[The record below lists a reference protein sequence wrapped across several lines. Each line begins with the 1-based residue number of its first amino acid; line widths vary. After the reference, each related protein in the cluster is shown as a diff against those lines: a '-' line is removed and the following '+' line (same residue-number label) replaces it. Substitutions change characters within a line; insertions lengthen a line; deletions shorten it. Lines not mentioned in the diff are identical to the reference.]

1 VGIGVWA
8 CHLRQGYGGQV
19 GVPAWDEP
27 TLATVENYSPGT
39 RKAMADFLR
48 PPKGERE
55 LRKEAE
61 VLEKA
66 EIKTVL
72 VSPGTENAEEKI
84 VYYRWGT
91 GGRRVLLVHGWAG
104 KAAQYFNFIANL
116 IEANFEVIGF
126 DAPAHGRSSGE
137 LASGPAFARA
147 AREVVDKVGPLDFA
161 IAHSMGAAA
170 LSIAMFR
177 GMNVRKAVLLSP
189 VAFIM
194 PLLNDFM
201 TSRGMHDYE
210 REQLTAMFRS
220 RYRNQV
226 LSVPDM
232 ARNFRTEALILHDPD
247 DQELPYEQAEAIA
260 HAWPN
265 AQLVATPN
273 VGHWRILRS
282 KEVIERSVAFLKDSR
297 GSVDLEGQ
305 SEA

>member
-1 VGIGVWA
+1 
-8 CHLRQGYGGQV
+8 
-19 GVPAWDEP
+19 
-27 TLATVENYSPGT
+27 
-39 RKAMADFLR
+39 MADFLR
-48 PPKGERE
+48 PPRGERE

-66 EIKTVL
+66 EIKTIL
-72 VSPGTENAEEKI
+72 ISPGTENAEEEI
-84 VYYRWGT
+84 VYYRWGA
-91 GGRRVLLVHGWAG
+91 GERRVFLVHGWAG

-116 IEANFEVIGF
+116 NKADFEVIGF

-147 AREVVDKVGPLDFA
+147 AREVSNTVGPLDFA
-161 IAHSMGAAA
+161 IAHSLGAAA

-177 GMNVRKAVLLSP
+177 GMSVRKAVLLAP

-201 TSRGMHDYE
+201 TSRGMHRDD
-210 REQLTAMFRS
+210 REQLTAMFRCK
-220 RYRNQV
+220 YRNEV
-226 LSVPDM
+226 ISVPDM

-247 DQELPYEQAEAIA
+247 DQELPYEQAETIA

-282 KEVIERSVAFLKDSR
+282 KEIIERSVAFLTESGGAAAR
-297 GSVDLEGQ
+297 TSP
-305 SEA
+305 EAAG

>member
-1 VGIGVWA
+1 
-8 CHLRQGYGGQV
+8 
-19 GVPAWDEP
+19 
-27 TLATVENYSPGT
+27 VENYSPRT
-39 RKAMADFLR
+39 PEAMADFLR
-48 PPKGERE
+48 PPRVERE

-61 VLEKA
+61 ILEKA
-66 EIKTVL
+66 EIKTIL
-72 VSPGTENAEEKI
+72 ISPGTENLEEQI
-84 VYYRWGT
+84 VYYRWGK
-91 GGRRVLLVHGWAG
+91 GRRRVLLVHGWAG

-116 IEANFEVIGF
+116 IKANFEVIGF

-147 AREVVDKVGPLDFA
+147 AREVADTVGPLDFA

-170 LSIAMFR
+170 LSMAMFH

-201 TSRGMHDYE
+201 TSRGMHRDE

-220 RYRNQV
+220 KYRNEV

-232 ARNFRTEALILHDPD
+232 ARNFRTEALILHDRD

-282 KEVIERSVAFLKDSR
+282 KEVIERSVAFLKDLPEEST
-297 GSVDLEGQ
+297 
-305 SEA
+305 

>member
-1 VGIGVWA
+1 
-8 CHLRQGYGGQV
+8 
-19 GVPAWDEP
+19 
-27 TLATVENYSPGT
+27 VENYSPGT
-39 RKAMADFLR
+39 GEAMADFLR